1 MLTTARKQSLQPY
14 GFSPASVSEG
24 FQRASGKPFG
34 APAGACPLP
43 RVGIDAPTTARAVG
57 LPPRRGIV
65 LSFDAKE
72 STKESMRHGDSGK
85 KPFTAHF

>member
-1 MLTTARKQSLQPY
+1 MALLS
-14 GFSPASVSEG
+14 ASVLEG
-24 FQRASGKPFG
+24 FQRASGKLFG
-34 APAGACPLP
+34 APAGAYSLP
-43 RVGIDAPTTARAVG
+43 QVGIDAPTTARVMG

-65 LSFDAKE
+65 LSFGAKE